1 MSEDSKSDYLEEI
14 NIILNDYVNRYMLC
28 SDSLLDL
35 ILMLS
40 EWNGIAST
48 KYWETVFNGNTE
60 VN

>member
-14 NIILNDYVNRYMLC
+14 NSILNDYVNKYMLC

-40 EWNGIAST
+40 EWNGIVST
-48 KYWETVFNGNTE
+48 KYWETVFNDSTE